1 VRARQART
9 ARVGVTA
16 IFFANGFSIGAW
28 AVAIPLVKAEYQLS
42 DAQLSLVL
50 LAAGVGAISAMPVAG
65 LAPPKLGGTGRTLTI
80 AGPIAA
86 LLLALLPALS
96 GLPGGYAWL
105 AVAALAFG
113 FFNILVD
120 VPMNAHA
127 SVIERGWGAA
137 IMSSFHAA
145 WSAGG
150 LFGSAL
156 GGLIL
161 RRGASASVQL
171 GIEAAIVLAIILI
184 ATRSIGVG
192 DTHSGGKIFAKPEPK
207 LVALGV
213 IALLAVFSE
222 AAVTD
227 WSALY
232 LSREL
237 GWSAAAAAG
246 GFSAYASM
254 MFLGRIMG
262 DGIVRR
268 LGRAEVIGYGA
279 AILFAGGGLAVF
291 PDSPWAAVIGF
302 CLVGLGVANMVPAAF
317 SASAA
322 AARTPSMG
330 VAMTASL
337 AYAAYLMGPPLI
349 GAVASVSSLRAAF
362 ALLLLA
368 AAAIIA
374 LAFGQRSAR

>member
-1 VRARQART
+1 MRDSQTLAARIAI
-9 ARVGVTA
+9 TA
-16 IFFANGFSIGAW
+16 IFFANGFAIGAW
-28 AVAIPLVKAEYQLS
+28 AVAIPLVKALYRLS
-42 DAQLSLVL
+42 DAQLSLIL
-50 LAAGVGAISAMPVAG
+50 LAAGIGAICAMPVAG
-65 LAPPKLGGTGRTLTI
+65 LAPPKLGGTGRTLTMT
-80 AGPIAA
+80 GPISA
-86 LLLALLPALS
+86 LMLAVLPVLSVLPAAF
-96 GLPGGYAWL
+96 AWL
-105 AVAALAFG
+105 AAAAFVFG

-127 SVIERGWGAA
+127 SVIERGWGSA

-150 LFGSAL
+150 LAGSAL
-156 GGLIL
+156 GGLIIQH
-161 RRGASASVQL
+161 GASASVQL
-171 GIEAAIVLAIILI
+171 GLEAAIVLAILLI
-184 ATRSIGVG
+184 ATRRIGVG
-192 DTHSGGKIFAKPEPK
+192 DTHTGGPIFVPPERK
-207 LVALGV
+207 LIALGI

-237 GWSAAAAAG
+237 GWSAAAAAAG
-246 GFSAYASM
+246 ISAYALM
-254 MFLGRIMG
+254 MFLGRIIG

-268 LGRAEVIGYGA
+268 LGREEVIGYGA
-279 AILFAGGGLAVF
+279 AILFVGGGLAVF
-291 PDSPWAAVIGF
+291 PASPWAAVVGF

-349 GAVASVSSLRAAF
+349 GAVASVASLRVAF
-362 ALLLLA
+362 GLLLVA
-368 AAAIIA
+368 GAAIIA
-374 LAFGQRSAR
+374 LTIRQRA

>member
-1 VRARQART
+1 MRDSQTLAARIAI
-9 ARVGVTA
+9 TA
-16 IFFANGFSIGAW
+16 IFFANGFAIGAW
-28 AVAIPLVKAEYQLS
+28 AVAIPLVKALYRLS
-42 DAQLSLVL
+42 DAQLSLIL
-50 LAAGVGAISAMPVAG
+50 LAAGIGAICAMPVAG
-65 LAPPKLGGTGRTLTI
+65 LAPPKLGGTGRTLTMT
-80 AGPIAA
+80 GPISA
-86 LLLALLPALS
+86 LMLAVLPVLSVLPAAF
-96 GLPGGYAWL
+96 AWL
-105 AVAALAFG
+105 AAAAFVFG

-127 SVIERGWGAA
+127 SVIERGWGSA

-150 LFGSAL
+150 LAGSAL
-156 GGLIL
+156 GGLIIQH
-161 RRGASASVQL
+161 GASASVQL
-171 GIEAAIVLAIILI
+171 GLEAAIVLAILLI
-184 ATRSIGVG
+184 ATRRIGVG
-192 DTHSGGKIFAKPEPK
+192 DTHTGGPIFVPPERK
-207 LVALGV
+207 LIALGI

-237 GWSAAAAAG
+237 GWSAAAAAA
-246 GFSAYASM
+246 GFSAYALM
-254 MFLGRIMG
+254 MFLGRIIG

-268 LGRAEVIGYGA
+268 LGREEVIGYGA
-279 AILFAGGGLAVF
+279 AILFVGGGFAVF
-291 PDSPWAAVIGF
+291 PASPWAAVVGF

-349 GAVASVSSLRAAF
+349 GAVASVASLRVAF
-362 ALLLLA
+362 GLLLVA
-368 AAAIIA
+368 GAAIIA
-374 LAFGQRSAR
+374 LTIRQRA

>member
-1 VRARQART
+1 MRDSQTLAARIAI
-9 ARVGVTA
+9 TA
-16 IFFANGFSIGAW
+16 IFFANGFAIGAW
-28 AVAIPLVKAEYQLS
+28 AVAIPLVKALYRLS
-42 DAQLSLVL
+42 DAQLSLIL
-50 LAAGVGAISAMPVAG
+50 LAAGIGAICAMPVAG
-65 LAPPKLGGTGRTLTI
+65 LAPPKLGGTGRTLTMT
-80 AGPIAA
+80 GPISA
-86 LLLALLPALS
+86 LMLAVLPVLSVLPAAF
-96 GLPGGYAWL
+96 AWL
-105 AVAALAFG
+105 AAAAFVFG

-127 SVIERGWGAA
+127 SVIERGWGSA

-150 LFGSAL
+150 LAGSAL
-156 GGLIL
+156 GGLIIQH
-161 RRGASASVQL
+161 GASASVQL
-171 GIEAAIVLAIILI
+171 GLEAAIVLAILLI
-184 ATRSIGVG
+184 ATRRIGVG
-192 DTHSGGKIFAKPEPK
+192 DTHTGGPIFVPPERK
-207 LVALGV
+207 LIALGI

-237 GWSAAAAAG
+237 GWSAAAAAA
-246 GFSAYASM
+246 GFSAYALM
-254 MFLGRIMG
+254 MFLGRIIG

-268 LGRAEVIGYGA
+268 LGREEVIGYGA
-279 AILFAGGGLAVF
+279 AILFVGGGLAVF
-291 PDSPWAAVIGF
+291 PASPWAAVVGF

-349 GAVASVSSLRAAF
+349 GAVASVASLRVAF
-362 ALLLLA
+362 GLLLVA
-368 AAAIIA
+368 GAAIIA
-374 LAFGQRSAR
+374 LTIRQRA

>member
-1 VRARQART
+1 MRDSQTLAARIAI
-9 ARVGVTA
+9 TA
-16 IFFANGFSIGAW
+16 IFFANGFAIGAW
-28 AVAIPLVKAEYQLS
+28 AVAIPLVKALYRLS
-42 DAQLSLVL
+42 DAQLSLIL
-50 LAAGVGAISAMPVAG
+50 LAAGIGAICAMPVAG
-65 LAPPKLGGTGRTLTI
+65 LAPPKLGGTGRTLTMT
-80 AGPIAA
+80 GPISA
-86 LLLALLPALS
+86 LMLAVLPVLSVLPAAF
-96 GLPGGYAWL
+96 AWL
-105 AVAALAFG
+105 ATAAFVFG

-127 SVIERGWGAA
+127 SVIERGWGSA

-150 LFGSAL
+150 LAGSAL
-156 GGLIL
+156 GGLIIQH
-161 RRGASASVQL
+161 GASASVQL
-171 GIEAAIVLAIILI
+171 GLEAAIVLAILLI
-184 ATRSIGVG
+184 ATRRIGVG
-192 DTHSGGKIFAKPEPK
+192 DTHTGGPIFVPPERK
-207 LVALGV
+207 LIALGI

-237 GWSAAAAAG
+237 GWSAAAAAA
-246 GFSAYASM
+246 GFSAYALM
-254 MFLGRIMG
+254 MFLGRIIG
-262 DGIVRR
+262 EGIVRR
-268 LGRAEVIGYGA
+268 LGREEVIGYGA
-279 AILFAGGGLAVF
+279 AILFVGGGLAVF
-291 PDSPWAAVIGF
+291 PASPWAAVVGF

-349 GAVASVSSLRAAF
+349 GAVASVASLRVAF
-362 ALLLLA
+362 GLLLVA
-368 AAAIIA
+368 GAAIIA
-374 LAFGQRSAR
+374 LTIRQRA

>member
-1 VRARQART
+1 VTERPLA

-28 AVAIPLVKAEYQLS
+28 AVAIPLVKSLYRLS
-42 DAQLSLVL
+42 DGELSLIL
-50 LAAGVGAISAMPVAG
+50 LAAGIGAICAMPVAG
-65 LAPPKLGGTGRTLTI
+65 LAPPKFGGTGRVLNIT
-80 AGPIAA
+80 GPISAV
-86 LLLALLPALS
+86 LLALLPALS
-96 GLPGGYAWL
+96 ALPAAFACL
-105 AVAALAFG
+105 AAAAFVFG

-127 SVIERGWGAA
+127 SVVERGWGAP

-150 LFGSAL
+150 LGGSAL
-156 GGLIL
+156 GGLLIQH
-161 RRGASASVQL
+161 GATSLAQL
-171 GIEAAIVLAIILI
+171 GMEAAIVLAIVLA
-184 ATRSIGVG
+184 ATRVIGAG
-192 DTHSGGKIFAKPEPK
+192 DTHSGGPIFVAPERK
-207 LVALGV
+207 LIALGV

-237 GWSAAAAAG
+237 GWGAAAAAAG
-246 GFSAYASM
+246 FSAYALM
-254 MFLGRIMG
+254 MFLSRLIG
-262 DGIVRR
+262 DSIVRR
-268 LGRAEVIGYGA
+268 LGRAEVIAYGA
-279 AILFAGGGLAVF
+279 VVIFGGGCLAVI
-291 PDSPWAAVIGF
+291 PAAPWAAVAGF

-322 AARTPSMG
+322 AAQTPSMG

-349 GAVASVSSLRAAF
+349 GAVASASSLRVAF
-362 ALLLLA
+362 GLLPAA
-368 AAAIIA
+368 AAAILA
-374 LAFGQRSAR
+374 LAMRQRGRR

>member
-1 VRARQART
+1 MRDSQTLAARIAI
-9 ARVGVTA
+9 TA
-16 IFFANGFSIGAW
+16 IFFANGFAIGAW
-28 AVAIPLVKAEYQLS
+28 AVAIPLVKALYRLS
-42 DAQLSLVL
+42 DAQLSLIL
-50 LAAGVGAISAMPVAG
+50 LAAGIGAICAMPVAG
-65 LAPPKLGGTGRTLTI
+65 LAPPKLGGTGRTLTMT
-80 AGPIAA
+80 GPISA
-86 LLLALLPALS
+86 LMLAVLPVLSVLPAAF
-96 GLPGGYAWL
+96 AWL
-105 AVAALAFG
+105 AAAAFVFG

-127 SVIERGWGAA
+127 SVIERGWGSA

-150 LFGSAL
+150 LAGSAL
-156 GGLIL
+156 GGLIIQH
-161 RRGASASVQL
+161 GASASVQL
-171 GIEAAIVLAIILI
+171 GLEAAIVLAILLI
-184 ATRSIGVG
+184 ATRRIGVG
-192 DTHSGGKIFAKPEPK
+192 DTHTGGPIFVPPERK
-207 LVALGV
+207 LIALGI

-222 AAVTD
+222 SAVTD

-237 GWSAAAAAG
+237 GWSAAAAAA
-246 GFSAYASM
+246 GFSAYALM
-254 MFLGRIMG
+254 MFLGRIIG

-268 LGRAEVIGYGA
+268 LGREEVIGYGA
-279 AILFAGGGLAVF
+279 AILFVGGGLAVF
-291 PDSPWAAVIGF
+291 PASPWAAVVGF

-349 GAVASVSSLRAAF
+349 GAVASVASLRVAF
-362 ALLLLA
+362 GLLLVA
-368 AAAIIA
+368 GAAIIA
-374 LAFGQRSAR
+374 LTIRQRA

>member
-1 VRARQART
+1 MRDSQTLAARIAI
-9 ARVGVTA
+9 TA
-16 IFFANGFSIGAW
+16 IFFANGFAIGAW
-28 AVAIPLVKAEYQLS
+28 AVAIPLVKALYRLS
-42 DAQLSLVL
+42 DAQLSLIL
-50 LAAGVGAISAMPVAG
+50 LAAGIGAICAMPVAG
-65 LAPPKLGGTGRTLTI
+65 LAPPKLGGTGRTLTMT
-80 AGPIAA
+80 GPISA
-86 LLLALLPALS
+86 LMLAVLPVLSVLPAAF
-96 GLPGGYAWL
+96 AWL
-105 AVAALAFG
+105 ATAAFVFG

-120 VPMNAHA
+120 VPMNSHA
-127 SVIERGWGAA
+127 SVIERGWGSA

-150 LFGSAL
+150 LAGSAL
-156 GGLIL
+156 GGLIIQH
-161 RRGASASVQL
+161 GASASVQL
-171 GIEAAIVLAIILI
+171 GLEAAIVLAILLI
-184 ATRSIGVG
+184 ATRRIGVG
-192 DTHSGGKIFAKPEPK
+192 DTHTGGPIFVPPERK
-207 LVALGV
+207 LIALGI

-237 GWSAAAAAG
+237 GWSAAAAAA
-246 GFSAYASM
+246 GFSAYALM
-254 MFLGRIMG
+254 MFLGRIIG

-268 LGRAEVIGYGA
+268 LGREEVIGYGA
-279 AILFAGGGLAVF
+279 AILFVGGGLAVF
-291 PDSPWAAVIGF
+291 PASPWAAVVGF

-349 GAVASVSSLRAAF
+349 GAVASVASLRVAF
-362 ALLLLA
+362 GLLLVA
-368 AAAIIA
+368 GAAIIA
-374 LAFGQRSAR
+374 LTIRQRA

>member
-1 VRARQART
+1 MRDSQTLAARIAI
-9 ARVGVTA
+9 TA
-16 IFFANGFSIGAW
+16 IFFANGFAIGAW
-28 AVAIPLVKAEYQLS
+28 AVAIPLVKALYRLS
-42 DAQLSLVL
+42 DAQLSLIL
-50 LAAGVGAISAMPVAG
+50 LAAGIGAICAMPVAG
-65 LAPPKLGGTGRTLTI
+65 LAPPKLGGTGRTLTMT
-80 AGPIAA
+80 GPISA
-86 LLLALLPALS
+86 LMLAVLPVLSVLPAAF
-96 GLPGGYAWL
+96 AWL
-105 AVAALAFG
+105 AAAAFVFG

-127 SVIERGWGAA
+127 SVIERGWGSA

-150 LFGSAL
+150 LAGSAL
-156 GGLIL
+156 GGLIIQH
-161 RRGASASVQL
+161 GASASVQL
-171 GIEAAIVLAIILI
+171 GLEAAIVLAILLI
-184 ATRSIGVG
+184 ATRRIGVG
-192 DTHSGGKIFAKPEPK
+192 DTHTGGPIFVPPERK
-207 LVALGV
+207 LIALGI

-237 GWSAAAAAG
+237 GWSAAAAAA
-246 GFSAYASM
+246 GFSAYALM
-254 MFLGRIMG
+254 MFLGRIIG

-268 LGRAEVIGYGA
+268 LGREEVIGYGA
-279 AILFAGGGLAVF
+279 AILFVGGGLAVF
-291 PDSPWAAVIGF
+291 PASPWAAVVGF
-302 CLVGLGVANMVPAAF
+302 CLVGLGVANMVPASF

-349 GAVASVSSLRAAF
+349 GAVASVASLRVAF
-362 ALLLLA
+362 GLLLVA
-368 AAAIIA
+368 GAAIIA
-374 LAFGQRSAR
+374 LTIRQRA

>member
-1 VRARQART
+1 MRDSQTLAARIAI
-9 ARVGVTA
+9 TA
-16 IFFANGFSIGAW
+16 IFFANGFAIGAW
-28 AVAIPLVKAEYQLS
+28 AVAIPLVKALYRLS
-42 DAQLSLVL
+42 DAQLSLIL
-50 LAAGVGAISAMPVAG
+50 LAAGIGAICAMPVAG
-65 LAPPKLGGTGRTLTI
+65 LAPPKLGGTGRTLTMT
-80 AGPIAA
+80 GPISA
-86 LLLALLPALS
+86 LMLAVLPVLSVLPAAF
-96 GLPGGYAWL
+96 AWL
-105 AVAALAFG
+105 ATAAFVFG

-127 SVIERGWGAA
+127 SVIERGWGSA

-150 LFGSAL
+150 LAGSAL
-156 GGLIL
+156 GGLIIQH
-161 RRGASASVQL
+161 GASASVQL
-171 GIEAAIVLAIILI
+171 GLEAAIVLAILLI
-184 ATRSIGVG
+184 ATRRIGVG
-192 DTHSGGKIFAKPEPK
+192 DTHTGGPIFVPPERK
-207 LVALGV
+207 LIALGI

-237 GWSAAAAAG
+237 GWSAAAAAA
-246 GFSAYASM
+246 GFSAYALM
-254 MFLGRIMG
+254 MFLGRIIG

-268 LGRAEVIGYGA
+268 LGREEVIGYGA
-279 AILFAGGGLAVF
+279 AILFVGGGLAVF
-291 PDSPWAAVIGF
+291 PASPWAAVVGF

-349 GAVASVSSLRAAF
+349 GAVASVASLRVAF
-362 ALLLLA
+362 GLLLVA
-368 AAAIIA
+368 GAAIIA
-374 LAFGQRSAR
+374 LTIRQRA